1 MEDVLASILVGVMGI
16 TGLVLFVGLV
26 VCIIY
31 ETRHDDYW
39 N

>member
-1 MEDVLASILVGVMGI
+1 MEDVLASILIGVMGI
-16 TGLVLFVGLV
+16 AGLVMFITLT